1 MQHVLTNCVF
11 ARQFRYNLLAPLGLE
26 CTVPRRNEKSFTDW
40 WRQANKKVVNTQR
53 KGFNSMVILG
63 AWTLWLQRNRG
74 FDVVIPSLARAHHS
88 FKEEVSPWCFA
99 GARKLQDLFFIFLGR
114 GRGEMLE
121 CLERPVPCDLLLSH
135 R

>member
-53 KGFNSMVILG
+53 KGFNRMVILG
-63 AWTLWLQRNRG
+63 EWTLWLQSNRG
-74 FDVVIPSLARAHHS
+74 FDVVISSLARAQHS

-99 GARKLQDLFFIFLGR
+99 GARKLQDLFFIFLVVDV
-114 GRGEMLE
+114 
-121 CLERPVPCDLLLSH
+121 ERC
-135 R
+135 